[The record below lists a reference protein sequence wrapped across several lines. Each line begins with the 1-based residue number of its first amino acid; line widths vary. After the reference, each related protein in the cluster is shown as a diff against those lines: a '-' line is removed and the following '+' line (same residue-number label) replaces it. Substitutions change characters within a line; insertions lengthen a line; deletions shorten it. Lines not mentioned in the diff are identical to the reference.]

1 MKHIK
6 TFNEAITWN
15 PAEFKQ
21 ELQEFCEINLAY
33 LLDDTVDLYVTNAS
47 DWDEYSSWQEDLHR
61 IQLNITLPFGTL
73 AGYNIPRRSPKKWNE
88 IKDHMIPFLIRLNKE
103 YVVINPVHLDTTLT
117 HNTKNKIEDLI
128 NDKPSFDST
137 ILIYSIFLYVKDYK
151 GEKPKGFISKIK
163 SFFK

>member
-73 AGYNIPRRSPKKWNE
+73 AEYNIPRRSPKKWNE

-103 YVVINPVHLDTTLT
+103 YEVINPVHLDTTLT

>member
-15 PAEFKQ
+15 PEEFKQ
-21 ELQEFCEINLAY
+21 ELKEFCEINLAY
-33 LLDDTVDLYVTNAS
+33 LLDDTADLFVTNVS
-47 DWDEYSSWQEDLHR
+47 DWDEYSSWQEDLHK

-73 AGYNIPRRSPKKWNE
+73 AGSIPRRSPKKWNE
-88 IKDHMIPFLIRLNKE
+88 IKDHMSPFLIRLNKE
-103 YVVINPVHLDTTLT
+103 YEVINPVHLDTTLT
-117 HNTKNKIEDLI
+117 YNTKNKIEDLI

-137 ILIYSIFLYVKDYK
+137 TDIYSICLYVKDYK

>member
-33 LLDDTVDLYVTNAS
+33 LLDDTADLYVTNVS
-47 DWDEYSSWQEDLHR
+47 DWDEYSSWQEDLHK
-61 IQLNITLPFGTL
+61 IQLVFRT
-73 AGYNIPRRSPKKWNE
+73 PKQWNE
-88 IKDHMIPFLIRLNKE
+88 IKDQVIPFLTRLNRE
-103 YVVINPVHLDTTLT
+103 YEVNSLYLDTTLRYDS
-117 HNTKNKIEDLI
+117 KYKIEDLI
-128 NDKPSFDST
+128 NDKPHFDST
-137 ILIYSIFLYVKDYK
+137 YYDTYIASSIYKVCLYVEDYK
-151 GEKPKGFISKIK
+151 KEKPKGFISKIK